1 MLRYIFFKS
10 NIKGKFKSNVFDS
23 RTSSGTNKKNPNE
36 CADVG
41 KTSDVGKMAP
51 DETYEQL
58 DMGWCIQEWTK

>member
-10 NIKGKFKSNVFDS
+10 NIKGKFYSNMFDS

-41 KTSDVGKMAP
+41 KTAP
-51 DETYEQL
+51 HETYEQL
-58 DMGWCIQEWTK
+58 DMG